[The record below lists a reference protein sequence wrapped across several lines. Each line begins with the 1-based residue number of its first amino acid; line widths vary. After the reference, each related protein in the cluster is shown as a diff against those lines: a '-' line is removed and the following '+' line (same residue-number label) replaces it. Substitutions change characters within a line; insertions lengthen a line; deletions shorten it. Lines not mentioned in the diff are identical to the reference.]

1 MKEGA
6 PIPLQDLR
14 VQKRQQERPAFR
26 DETEG
31 AFEKRRISTPED
43 RKEMDTK
50 LNLLSDLLSG
60 APVRW
65 QLDGALNISL
75 LKGDYIGVH
84 KDVDL
89 FVEPED
95 LEALEE
101 HLYKQGYA
109 FFLTVGHEDP
119 NKKGMVWATA
129 SEIREAKEDR
139 SLVAIDAKGEINFDH
154 PLNFIDIHLVKRNVE
169 GKPLGY
175 EQVQLPESWY
185 MPKPFTYQGKKF
197 FLSHPA
203 KLAYFKLHY
212 GRPYDLVDLQ
222 ELAATGTLTLEDM
235 DTIEEILR
243 KEEEIAK
250 QCIESVVRRVAP
262 QIKKGMTGERLY
274 QIFSADPEISARLKT
289 KKDEEEARALMDRL
303 TSETDL
309 EEESLQRFFENITQ
323 QKNTFSTRQ
332 QHLLSLR
339 KAVEKVLSPI

>member
-1 MKEGA
+1 MREGP

-14 VQKRQQERPAFR
+14 TQKRQQERPAFH
-26 DETEG
+26 DEAQG
-31 AFEKRRISTPED
+31 AFEKRRIPTSED
-43 RKEMDTK
+43 HKEMDTK
-50 LNLLSDLLSG
+50 LDLLSDLLSG
-60 APVRW
+60 TSVRW

-95 LEALEE
+95 LEDLEK
-101 HLYKQGYA
+101 HLYTQGYA

-129 SEIREAKEDR
+129 GEIRESEKDR
-139 SLVAIDAKGEINFDH
+139 SLVAIDKNGNIRFDH
-154 PLNFIDIHLVKRNVE
+154 PLNFIDIHLVKRNAE

-175 EQVQLPESWY
+175 EQAELPESWY
-185 MPKPFTYQGKKF
+185 TPKPFTYQGKKF

-203 KLAYFKLHY
+203 KVAYFKLHY

-222 ELAATGTLTLEDM
+222 ELAATGTLTLEDI
-235 DTIEEILR
+235 DTIEEILC
-243 KEEEIAK
+243 KEEEAVK
-250 QCIESVVRRVAP
+250 RRIEFVVRRVSP
-262 QIKKGMTGERLY
+262 QIKKGMTGETLY

-289 KKDEEEARALMDRL
+289 KKDEEEARMLMNRL
-303 TSETDL
+303 ANETDL
-309 EEESLQRFFENITQ
+309 EEDSVQHFFENITN
-323 QKNTFSTRQ
+323 QKNTFSTRH

-339 KAVEKVLSPI
+339 KAVEEALTSI

>member
-1 MKEGA
+1 MREGS

-14 VQKRQQERPAFR
+14 TQKRQQERPAFH
-26 DETEG
+26 DEAQG
-31 AFEKRRISTPED
+31 AFEKRRIPTPED

-50 LNLLSDLLSG
+50 LDQLSDLLSG
-60 APVRW
+60 TSVRW

-95 LEALEE
+95 LEDLEK
-101 HLYKQGYA
+101 HLYTQGYA

-129 SEIREAKEDR
+129 GEIRESEKDR
-139 SLVAIDAKGEINFDH
+139 SLVAIDKNGNIRFDH
-154 PLNFIDIHLVKRNVE
+154 PLNFIDVHLVKRNAE

-175 EQVQLPESWY
+175 QQVELPESWY
-185 MPKPFTYQGKKF
+185 TPRPFLYRGKKI

-203 KLAYFKLHY
+203 KVAYFKLHC

-235 DTIEEILR
+235 DTIEEILC
-243 KEEEIAK
+243 KEEEAIK
-250 QCIESVVRRVAP
+250 QRTEFMVRRVAP
-262 QIKKGMTGERLY
+262 QIKKGMTGETLY
-274 QIFSADPEISARLKT
+274 QIFSADPEIAALLKT
-289 KKDEEEARALMDRL
+289 KKDAEDVHTLIHRL
-303 TSETDL
+303 ANETDL
-309 EEESLQRFFENITQ
+309 EKDSVRCFFENITN
-323 QKNTFSTRQ
+323 QKNSTQR

-339 KAVEKVLSPI
+339 KAVEDALSLT